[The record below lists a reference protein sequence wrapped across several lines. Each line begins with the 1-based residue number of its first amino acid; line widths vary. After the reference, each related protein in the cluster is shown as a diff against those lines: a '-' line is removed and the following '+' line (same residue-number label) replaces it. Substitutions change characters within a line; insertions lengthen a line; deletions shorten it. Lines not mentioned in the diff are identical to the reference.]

1 MQTVAVL
8 DDTLIELDDLVDSLK
23 AHGVVVL
30 NSVMRGYAQNLR
42 DEAVSSMGLWGDENV
57 VINYLELQMTVAGE
71 VWFVPTMFFSKVH
84 SYGPTSA
91 ELVWRAMEAW
101 VQSGAPSFYLYK
113 DAA

>member
-1 MQTVAVL
+1 
-8 DDTLIELDDLVDSLK
+8 
-23 AHGVVVL
+23 
-30 NSVMRGYAQNLR
+30 
-42 DEAVSSMGLWGDENV
+42 
-57 VINYLELQMTVAGE
+57 MTVAGE